1 MANIDRTGRRNLQTD
16 SGFPARREIRPRQP
30 NATSSRLG
38 PCQHRGRSRSTNAF
52 LNHLS
57 IAHGSLMELA
67 THLEIAMRIGYLKG
81 DQVTESL
88 TTTGEIGRMINGLKS
103 SLAANPKTES

>member
-1 MANIDRTGRRNLQTD
+1 
-16 SGFPARREIRPRQP
+16 
-30 NATSSRLG
+30 
-38 PCQHRGRSRSTNAF
+38 
-52 LNHLS
+52 
-57 IAHGSLMELA
+57 MELA

-88 TTTGEIGRMINGLKS
+88 NTTGEIGRMINGLKS